1 MDLKDLT
8 YNIRVHL
15 YHQLIVKL
23 PEQDA
28 ILQRIPDM
36 QKAVSNALRDIQ
48 ITHR

>member
-1 MDLKDLT
+1 M
-8 YNIRVHL
+8 IA
-15 YHQLIVKL
+15 KL